1 MPHLS
6 GAVQP
11 RRLDE
16 VLQCLG
22 DAVLAVDAE
31 GRCVFL
37 NGAAARL
44 IRERHGA
51 VHPSL
56 AGRSLRAAIPGF
68 AGSTLDRAIRRA
80 REQAEAVTIEERDSA
95 YARCLETRAFPSE
108 NGVTVLIRDVTEGVS
123 ARDRDTRE
131 LRRVEERFRL
141 LVESVEDV
149 VFRLDRDQRC
159 LDIFGRW
166 LEREGYT
173 ARQFLGRTTRDI
185 VGEADAIPH
194 EVANLR
200 ALAGE
205 TVVYEWTLRRP
216 GGDRQMQT
224 SLSPLVGADGRI
236 IGIAGVG
243 RDVTRL
249 HLEMRRRAE
258 AESEAQRW
266 AYIFERA
273 AWGVAIT
280 SADGQ
285 RFETVNP
292 AFARMHGYEPA
303 ELRSRPVH
311 ELYPPRRHTE
321 LPVEFR
327 RVELRGHHI
336 WETEHRRKDGTVF
349 PALVDATAI
358 VGPDGKVACYAG
370 TVWDL
375 TDRKRAEEQVRQA
388 RRTDIVGR
396 LAGGV
401 THDFNNLLM
410 VILGFADLLAANLQP
425 DDPRRADAAEIRK
438 AAERASSLAR
448 QLLTIGQPTIA
459 HRQLLDLNQIVEN
472 LDPLLHPLVP
482 ASIRLQL
489 RLAPRL
495 GAIAADR
502 GQMEQ
507 VVVNLALN
515 ARDAMPC
522 GGELVIETSEL
533 TVEREAQPCPDN
545 PLPPGEYVVLAVS
558 DTGEGMDETT
568 RQRVFEPFF
577 STKTSGRNAG
587 LGLSTV
593 YGIVTQAGGHVS
605 VDTARGA
612 GTTFRVCLPRVAA
625 VPPAELML
633 PPPPPVGG
641 TECVLIVEDEPA
653 VRTLAGRTLAGLG
666 YTVLE
671 AENGREA
678 LEVARRYPAPIDL
691 VITDVVMPEL
701 GGIELID
708 ALAAERPDT
717 AVLVMS
723 GYLEP
728 DNAIAAIRSSGLPF
742 LPKPFALDGLSEA
755 VRAALAR
762 RPAG

>member
-1 MPHLS
+1 MTHLS

-22 DAVLAVDAE
+22 DAVFAVDAE
-31 GRCVFL
+31 GRCTFL
-37 NGAAARL
+37 NGAAQRL
-44 IRERHGA
+44 IRERYGA
-51 VHPSL
+51 VHASL
-56 AGRSLRAAIPGF
+56 AGRSLRAIPGF
-68 AGSTLDRAIRRA
+68 EGSTLDRAIRRA
-80 REQAEAVTIEERDSA
+80 HDQAEAVTLEERDPA

-108 NGVTVLIRDVTEGVS
+108 SGVTVVVRDVTEAVT

-131 LRRVEERFRL
+131 LRRIEERFRL

-185 VGEADAIPH
+185 VGEADALPH

-216 GGDRQMQT
+216 AGDRHMQT
-224 SLSPLVGADGRI
+224 SLSPLRGPDGRI

-249 HLEMRRRAE
+249 HLEMQRRAE

-266 AYIFERA
+266 AYLFEHA

-285 RFETVNP
+285 RLETVNP
-292 AFARMHGYEPA
+292 AFARMHGYDAA
-303 ELRSRPVH
+303 ELRGRVVH
-311 ELYPPRRHTE
+311 ELYPPRRHAE
-321 LPVEFR
+321 LPVEYR
-327 RVELRGHHI
+327 RVERRGHHI

-410 VILGFADLLAANLQP
+410 VILGFADLLAANLPP

-438 AAERASSLAR
+438 AAERASGLAR
-448 QLLTIGQPTIA
+448 QLLTIGQPTVA
-459 HRQLLDLNQIVEN
+459 HRQLLDLNQIVED

-482 ASIRLQL
+482 ASIKPQL

-507 VVVNLALN
+507 VIVNLVLN

-533 TVEREAQPCPDN
+533 TVERDAQPWPDIS
-545 PLPPGEYVVLAVS
+545 LPSGEYVVLAVS

-605 VDTARGA
+605 VDTTRGA
-612 GTTFRVCLPRVAA
+612 GTTFRICLPKVAA
-625 VPPAELML
+625 VPPAELA
-633 PPPPPVGG
+633 PPPPAPVGG

-671 AENGREA
+671 AENGSEA
-678 LEVARRYPAPIDL
+678 LDVARHYPAPIDL

-742 LPKPFALDGLSEA
+742 LPKPFALDHLSEA
-755 VRAALAR
+755 VRAALDQR
-762 RPAG
+762 VAG

>member
-1 MPHLS
+1 MAHLS
-6 GAVQP
+6 GAVRP

-22 DAVLAVDAE
+22 DAVVAVDAG
-31 GRCVFL
+31 GRCIFL
-37 NGAAARL
+37 NAAAARL
-44 IRERHGA
+44 LRERYGA
-51 VHPSL
+51 VH
-56 AGRSLRAAIPGF
+56 ATVVGRPLRAAVPGF
-68 AGSTLDRAIRRA
+68 EGSTLECAIRRA
-80 REQAEAVTIEERDSA
+80 RDELEVVTVEERDPA
-95 YARCLETRAFPSE
+95 YARCLETRAYPSE
-108 NGVTVLIRDVTEGVS
+108 NGVTVIVRDVTEAVS
-123 ARDRDTRE
+123 AREGDARE

-159 LDIFGRW
+159 VDIFGRW
-166 LEREGYT
+166 LEREGYA
-173 ARQFLGRTTRDI
+173 ARQFLGRTTREI
-185 VGEADAIPH
+185 VGESDATRH

-205 TVVYEWTLRRP
+205 TVVYEWTLPRP
-216 GGDRQMQT
+216 EGVRHMQT
-224 SLSPLVGADGRI
+224 SLSPLRGMDGRI

-249 HLEMRRRAE
+249 HLEMQRRLE
-258 AESEAQRW
+258 AESEAARW

-273 AWGVAIT
+273 AWGVAIA
-280 SADGQ
+280 SADGE
-285 RFETVNP
+285 RFEMVNP
-292 AFARMHGYEPA
+292 AFARMHGYEPR
-303 ELRSRPVH
+303 ELRGRPIRD
-311 ELYPPRRHTE
+311 LYPPRRHAE
-321 LPVEFR
+321 LAVEFR
-327 RVELRGHHI
+327 HIERRSHHI
-336 WETEHRRKDGTVF
+336 WETEHLRKDGTVF

-358 VGPDGKVACYAG
+358 IGADGQVACYAG

-410 VILGFADLLAANLQP
+410 VILGFADLLTANLDP
-425 DDPRRADAAEIRK
+425 DDSRRADAIEIHK

-448 QLLTIGQPTIA
+448 QLLTIGQPTVA
-459 HRQLLDLNQIVEN
+459 HRQLLDLNQIVQD

-482 ASIRLQL
+482 ASIRVQL

-515 ARDAMPC
+515 ARDAMPG
-522 GGELVIETSEL
+522 GGELAIETGDL
-533 TVEREAQPCPDN
+533 TVERDAQPWPDAA
-545 PLPPGEYVVLAVS
+545 LPAGDYIVLSVS
-558 DTGEGMDETT
+558 DTGEGMDECT
-568 RQRVFEPFF
+568 RERLFEPFF
-577 STKTSGRNAG
+577 STKTSSRNAG

-593 YGIVTQAGGHVS
+593 YGIVTQAGGYVS
-605 VDTARGA
+605 VATARGA
-612 GTTFRVCLPRVAA
+612 GTTFRICLPKVAA
-625 VPPAELML
+625 APPPELL
-633 PPPPPVGG
+633 PPPPSLVGG

-653 VRTLAGRTLAGLG
+653 VRTIAGRTLAGLG

-678 LEVARRYPAPIDL
+678 LEVARHYPAPIDL

-701 GGIELID
+701 GGIELIE
-708 ALAAERPDT
+708 ALSTERPET

-728 DNAIAAIRSSGLPF
+728 DNATAAIRRAGLPF

-755 VRAALAR
+755 VRAALER

>member
-1 MPHLS
+1 MTHLS
-6 GAVQP
+6 GAVHP

-16 VLQCLG
+16 VVQCLG

-31 GRCVFL
+31 GRCVFV

-44 IRERHGA
+44 LRERYGA
-51 VHPSL
+51 VHASL
-56 AGRSLRAAIPGF
+56 VGRSLRAAIAGF
-68 AGSTLDRAIRRA
+68 AGSALDRAIRRA
-80 REQAEAVTIEERDSA
+80 RDEAEVVTVEERDPA

-108 NGVTVLIRDVTEGVS
+108 NGVSVLIRDVTEVVS
-123 ARDRDTRE
+123 ARERDARE

-159 LDIFGRW
+159 VDIFGRW

-173 ARQFLGRTTRDI
+173 ARDFLGRTTREI
-185 VGEADAIPH
+185 VGDREATAH

-200 ALAGE
+200 ALSGE
-205 TVVYEWTLRRP
+205 TVVYEWSLPRP
-216 GGDRQMQT
+216 DGLRQMQT
-224 SLSPLVGADGRI
+224 SLSPLRAGDGRI

-249 HLEMRRRAE
+249 HHEMRRRAE

-280 SADGQ
+280 TADGQ
-285 RFETVNP
+285 HFEMVNP

-303 ELRSRPVH
+303 ELRGRAVH
-311 ELYPPRRHTE
+311 ELYPARRHAE

-327 RVELRGHHI
+327 RIERRGHHI
-336 WETEHRRKDGTVF
+336 WETEHQRKDGSVF

-358 VGPDGKVACYAG
+358 VGADGHVACYAG

-410 VILGFADLLAANLQP
+410 VILGFADILTANLEP
-425 DDPRRADAAEIRK
+425 DDPRRADVIEIHK
-438 AAERASSLAR
+438 AAERASGLAR
-448 QLLTIGQPTIA
+448 QLLTIGQPGIA
-459 HRQLLDLNQIVEN
+459 HRQLLDLNQVIQD
-472 LDPLLHPLVP
+472 LDPLFRPLVP
-482 ASIRLQL
+482 ASIRVQL
-489 RLAPRL
+489 HLAPRL

-507 VVVNLALN
+507 VIVNLALN
-515 ARDAMPC
+515 ARDAMPA
-522 GGELVIETSEL
+522 GGELTIETGEL
-533 TVEREAQPCPDN
+533 TVERDAQPWTDTI
-545 PLPPGEYVVLAVS
+545 LPPGDYVVLAVG
-558 DTGEGMDETT
+558 DTGEGMDEGT
-568 RQRVFEPFF
+568 RQRLFEPFF
-577 STKTSGRNAG
+577 STKRSSRNAG

-605 VDTARGA
+605 VTTTRGA
-612 GTTFRVCLPRVAA
+612 GTTFRICIPKVAA
-625 VPPAELML
+625 VPPAELM
-633 PPPPPVGG
+633 PPPPALVGG

-653 VRTLAGRTLAGLG
+653 VRTIAGRTLAGLG

-701 GGIELID
+701 GGIELVE
-708 ALAAERPDT
+708 ALGAERPDT

-728 DNAIAAIRSSGLPF
+728 DNATAAIREAGLPF
-742 LPKPFALDGLSEA
+742 LPKPFALDHLSEA
-755 VRAALAR
+755 VRAALDR
-762 RPAG
+762 RVTG

>member
-1 MPHLS
+1 MTHLS
-6 GAVQP
+6 GAVHP

-44 IRERHGA
+44 FRERFGA
-51 VHPSL
+51 VHASL
-56 AGRSLRAAIPGF
+56 VGRSLRAAIPGF
-68 AGSTLDRAIRRA
+68 AGSSLDRAIRRA
-80 REQAEAVTIEERDSA
+80 RNDAEMVVVEERDPG
-95 YARCLETRAFPSE
+95 YARCLETRAFPSG
-108 NGVTVLIRDVTEGVS
+108 NGVSVLIRDVTEVVT
-123 ARDRDTRE
+123 ARERDARE

-173 ARQFLGRTTRDI
+173 ARDFLGRTTREI
-185 VGEADAIPH
+185 VGDRDATAH

-200 ALAGE
+200 ALSGE
-205 TVVYEWTLRRP
+205 TVVYEWSLRRP
-216 GGDRQMQT
+216 DGLRHMQT
-224 SLSPLVGADGRI
+224 SLSPLRAADGRI

-249 HLEMRRRAE
+249 HNEMRRRAE
-258 AESEAQRW
+258 AESESQRW

-280 SADGQ
+280 TADGQ
-285 RFETVNP
+285 HFEMVNP

-303 ELRSRPVH
+303 ELRGRPVH
-311 ELYPPRRHTE
+311 ELYPARRHAE

-327 RVELRGHHI
+327 RIERRGHHI
-336 WETEHRRKDGTVF
+336 WETEHQRKDGSVF

-358 VGPDGKVACYAG
+358 VGADGRVACYAG

-410 VILGFADLLAANLQP
+410 VILGFADILAANLEP
-425 DDPRRADAAEIRK
+425 DDPRRADAVEIHK
-438 AAERASSLAR
+438 AAERASGLAR
-448 QLLTIGQPTIA
+448 QLLTIGQPGIA
-459 HRQLLDLNQIVEN
+459 HRQLLDLNQVIQD
-472 LDPLLHPLVP
+472 LDPLFRPLVP
-482 ASIRLQL
+482 ASIRVQL
-489 RLAPRL
+489 HLAPRL

-507 VVVNLALN
+507 VIVNLALN
-515 ARDAMPC
+515 ARDAMPG
-522 GGELVIETSEL
+522 GGELTIETVEL
-533 TVEREAQPCPDN
+533 TVDRDAQPWADAT
-545 PLPPGEYVVLAVS
+545 LPPGDYVVLAVG

-568 RQRVFEPFF
+568 RQRLFEPFF
-577 STKTSGRNAG
+577 STKRSSRNAG

-605 VDTARGA
+605 VMSARGA
-612 GTTFRVCLPRVAA
+612 GTTFRICLPKVAA
-625 VPPAELML
+625 VPPAELM
-633 PPPPPVGG
+633 PPPPAPVGG

-653 VRTLAGRTLAGLG
+653 VRTVAGRTLAGLG

-691 VITDVVMPEL
+691 IITDVVMPEL
-701 GGIELID
+701 GGIELIE
-708 ALAAERPDT
+708 ALAAERPGS
-717 AVLVMS
+717 AILVMS

-728 DNAIAAIRSSGLPF
+728 DNATEAIREAGLPF
-742 LPKPFALDGLSEA
+742 LPKPFALDHLSEA
-755 VRAALAR
+755 VRAALER